1 MAGQLV
7 VLLLGAV
14 TIVALT
20 ALIGPMVFHRHLLQT
35 DLPVDGEDLVHIER
49 AYRDALAVSLGV
61 GGTVSLL
68 AATVVTWSWV
78 RRLRNK
84 LAVLGRAAELLSRGH
99 YGTRVPALGAGAE
112 LDALAGALDDMAG
125 RLDAVERNRRRL
137 LTDLA
142 HELRTPIATLVA
154 HHEAI
159 ADGIIEL
166 EDALPVLEAQ
176 TGRLSRLA
184 EDVDV
189 VSRAEEG
196 RLPVVRR
203 ATALAGLLELSIAEW
218 QEAYASSAVTLH
230 LELAPSAEAIDVEV
244 DPQRLTQVLG
254 NLLGNALRHTPRGGH
269 VVVAC
274 SVEGK
279 HVVITVSDDG
289 EGFTAEDGA
298 HLFERFYRADH
309 SRSQESSG
317 SGIGLTISRSL
328 VEAHGGSLDAASEG
342 PGRGAVLTIRVP
354 RGSARG

>member
-78 RRLRNK
+78 RRLRHK

-274 SVEGK
+274 SVEGE